1 MSELPLSGVRVIDL
15 TRLLPGGY
23 ASLIL
28 MELGAEVIK
37 IEEVAGGDGVRTM
50 FSQAGEA
57 ESGAHLVLSRGKKS
71 LAIDLKDS
79 RGQAVLKQLLGT
91 ADVLLDSFRPGVL
104 DRLGLSEA
112 ELEAANPN
120 LVHVSITAFGADS
133 ALASQP
139 THDMNAQGYA
149 GALGLTA
156 DADGNPVIPGV
167 QIADLS
173 SGLQA
178 VVAVLAGLR
187 QVDKGAA
194 GLRADVTM
202 TDSALSMLMLP
213 ASVMLSTGESPKPP
227 DMFTGQLACYSLYEC
242 SDAEWITVGGL
253 EPKFFGK
260 MVNLLDRPELAS
272 LQYDFAAQDQL
283 HDELKQAFKQRPR
296 SEWIALL
303 GLADTCVGPVY
314 SIAEA
319 LHDPDALVRG
329 AVRSVEYRDGREVT
343 VPAAVHWVDP
353 ASQPEAA
360 SKAPLLGEDS
370 LALLSELGIAS
381 EYIDS
386 LIESG
391 IVRPSD

>member
-1 MSELPLSGVRVIDL
+1 MSELPLDGLRVIDL

-50 FSQAGEA
+50 FSQAEEG

-71 LAIDLKDS
+71 MAIDLKDV
-79 RGQAVLKQLLGT
+79 RGQAVLKKLLGT

-104 DRLGLSEA
+104 DRLGLSKT
-112 ELEAANPN
+112 ELSQANPR
-120 LVHVSITAFGADS
+120 LVHVSITAFGPDS

-139 THDMNAQGYA
+139 THDLNAQGYA
-149 GALGLTA
+149 GTLGLTA
-156 DADGNPVIPGV
+156 DGDGNPVIPGV
-167 QIADLS
+167 QISDLS

-187 QVDKGAA
+187 RMEKSGE
-194 GLRADVTM
+194 GFRADVSM
-202 TDSALSMLMLP
+202 TDSAMSMLMLP

-227 DMFTGQLACYSLYEC
+227 DMFTGQLACYRLYEC
-242 SDAEWITVGGL
+242 QDSEWITVGGL
-253 EPKFFGK
+253 EPKFFSK
-260 MVNLLDRPELAS
+260 MVNLLERPDLAP
-272 LQYDFAAQDQL
+272 LQYDFSAQDQL
-283 HDELKQAFKQRPR
+283 HAELEQIFKQRSR
-296 SEWIALL
+296 IEWIELL

-319 LHDPDALVRG
+319 LADPDAVIRG
-329 AVRSVEYRDGREVT
+329 AVRSAEYRDGRKVK

-353 ASQPEAA
+353 DSQSALAA
-360 SKAPLLGEDS
+360 KAPLLGEDS
-370 LALLSELGIAS
+370 LEFLGELGIPR
-381 EYIDS
+381 EDIDS

-391 IVRPSD
+391 IVRPSE